1 MQSEESLVR
10 TGNTESASCAS
21 LRALPQAW
29 ARSLCIAMASLLLAS
44 GALCQTNI
52 PSYSNSPTPTAPQ
65 AQSPYFQSVPSQ
77 PVPGVLEISL
87 LDAIDR
93 GLKHNLGLL
102 VADDATLDARGKRWQ
117 ELSHLLPN
125 VNGTVGEHLE
135 QINLAAEGISFSGVP
150 TIVGPFGYFDARAFY
165 SQPIID
171 LHAINNVRSES
182 QNIRAAQYTNK
193 DARELVVLVVGL
205 NYLQTISDA
214 ARLDTAQAQ
223 TQTAQ
228 ALYDQAADQLKA
240 GTSASIDALRAQVEL
255 QTQQQQVI
263 AARNILG
270 KQKLA
275 LARVIGLAPGQE
287 FRITDT
293 EPYDAYTPAGVE
305 VELQKAY
312 TLRSDYKSAEAKV
325 RAAEYALKA
334 AKEQYLPSVRFDAD
348 YGDIGVNP
356 SNSHGTV
363 DVAGTLKIPIFDG
376 GQTHG
381 DVLRT
386 QATLKQNLQ
395 QLENIKA
402 QIDQDVRDALLDL
415 QSAAQQVQVARSNND
430 LANQTL
436 AQAKDRF
443 AAGVTNNIEVVQ
455 AQQSVAS
462 ASESYISSLF
472 NYNYAKI
479 SLARAIGSAEQS
491 VKDYL
496 KGRQ

>member
-1 MQSEESLVR
+1 M
-10 TGNTESASCAS
+10 
-21 LRALPQAW
+21 RAHGIW
-29 ARSLCIAMASLLLAS
+29 ITVMFLLLAKS
-44 GALCQTNI
+44 AWGQSSAPYYASS
-52 PSYSNSPTPTAPQ
+52 PSNSSTSSNSPSVSTPTAPQ
-65 AQSPYFQSVPSQ
+65 AQSPYFQSVPGQ
-77 PVPGVLEISL
+77 PVPGVLKISL

-102 VADDATLDARGKRWQ
+102 LSDDATLDARGKRWQ
-117 ELSHLLPN
+117 ELSHLLPS
-125 VNGTVGEHLE
+125 VNGTVSEHLE
-135 QINLAAEGISFSGVP
+135 QIDLASYGFSFPGSP

-165 SQPIID
+165 SQPIFD
-171 LHAINNVRSES
+171 LHAINNVRSRS
-182 QNIRAAQYTNK
+182 QYIQAAQYTYK
-193 DARELVVLVVGL
+193 DARELVVLAVGL

-214 ARLDTAQAQ
+214 ARLETAKAQ

-228 ALYDQAADQLKA
+228 ALYDQASDQLKA
-240 GTSASIDALRAQVEL
+240 GTSADIDALRAQVEF
-255 QTQQQQVI
+255 QTQQQQMI
-263 AARNILG
+263 SARNSLE

-275 LARVIGLAPGQE
+275 LARVIGLPPGQE
-287 FRITDT
+287 FEITDA
-293 EPYDAYTPAGVE
+293 EPYDAFTPATLE
-305 VELQKAY
+305 EELQKAY
-312 TLRSDYKSAEAKV
+312 TLRSDLKSARANV

-334 AKEQYLPSVRFDAD
+334 AKEQYAPSVLFNAD
-348 YGDIGVNP
+348 YGDIGINP
-356 SNSHGTV
+356 GNSHGTV
-363 DVAGTLKIPIFDG
+363 DVAGTLRIPIFDG

-381 DVLRT
+381 DVLRA
-386 QATLKQNLQ
+386 QATLKQNQQ

-415 QSAAQQVQVARSNND
+415 QSSAQQVQVARSNND

-455 AQQSVAS
+455 AQQSVAT

-479 SLARAIGSAEQS
+479 SLARAVGSAEQG

-496 KGRQ
+496 KGKQ